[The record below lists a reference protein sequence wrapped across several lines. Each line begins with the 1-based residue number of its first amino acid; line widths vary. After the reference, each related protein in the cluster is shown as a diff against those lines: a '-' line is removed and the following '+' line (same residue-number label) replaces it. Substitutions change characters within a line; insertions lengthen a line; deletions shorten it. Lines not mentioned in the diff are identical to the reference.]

1 MAVAKMKEAVGRKIR
16 IADSKCAIGGVR
28 CEVDVHDGHTI
39 ITDEPTER
47 GGTDTATSPLMYF
60 TTALGTCQT
69 VQIIK
74 VAEAMRF
81 KHGAINI
88 HTETTTDLIDGIEG
102 NNNGVMHF
110 VGATLNIEIE
120 TNEPA
125 AKLERL
131 AALSEDR
138 CPVGRLFADAGF
150 EPECI
155 WTSIPLSD

>member
-1 MAVAKMKEAVGRKIR
+1 MAVAKMKEVVGRKLR
-16 IADSKCAIGGVR
+16 VANSKCPEGVR
-28 CEVDVHDGHTI
+28 CEVDVGDGHTV
-39 ITDEPTER
+39 ITDEPAER

-69 VQIIK
+69 VQIHK

-88 HTETTTDLIDGIEG
+88 RTETVTDLVDGIDG
-102 NNNGVMHF
+102 NPSVMKF

-120 TNEPA
+120 TNESPE
-125 AKLERL
+125 KLKRL
-131 AALSEDR
+131 ADLSEDR

-150 EPECI
+150 EPECV
-155 WTSIPLSD
+155 WTAVPLAE

>member
-1 MAVAKMKEAVGRKIR
+1 MAVVKMKEVVGRKVR
-16 IADSKCAIGGVR
+16 IADSKCVGGGVR
-28 CEVDVHDGHTI
+28 CEVDVHDGHSV

-88 HTETTTDLIDGIEG
+88 STETTTDLIDGIEG
-102 NNNGVMHF
+102 NTNGVMHF
-110 VGATLNIEIE
+110 VGAILKIEIE

-131 AALSEDR
+131 ATLSEDR

-155 WTSIPLSD
+155 WTAVPLLK

>member
-1 MAVAKMKEAVGRKIR
+1 
-16 IADSKCAIGGVR
+16 
-28 CEVDVHDGHTI
+28 
-39 ITDEPTER
+39 
-47 GGTDTATSPLMYF
+47 MYF

-88 HTETTTDLIDGIEG
+88 STETTTDLIDGVEG
-102 NNNGVMHF
+102 NTNGVMHF
-110 VGATLNIEIE
+110 VGAILKIEIE

-131 AALSEDR
+131 ATLSEDR

-155 WTSIPLSD
+155 WTAVPLLK

>member
-1 MAVAKMKEAVGRKIR
+1 MAVAKMKEVVGRKVR
-16 IADSKCAIGGVR
+16 VVDSKCAAGGVR
-28 CEVDVHDGHTI
+28 CEVDTGDGHTV
-39 ITDEPTER
+39 ITDEPEAR

-60 TTALGTCQT
+60 TTALGACQT

-81 KHGAINI
+81 KHGEINI
-88 HTETTTDLIDGIEG
+88 HTETTTDLIDGLEG

-120 TNEPA
+120 TNESPE
-125 AKLERL
+125 KMERL

-150 EPECI
+150 EPECV
-155 WTSIPLSD
+155 WTAIPLAE

>member
-1 MAVAKMKEAVGRKIR
+1 MAVAKMKEVIGRKVR
-16 IADSKCAIGGVR
+16 IADSKCAAGGVR
-28 CEVDVHDGHTI
+28 CEVDVHDGHTV
-39 ITDEPTER
+39 ITDEPVER
-47 GGTDTATSPLMYF
+47 GGADTATSPLMYF

-88 HTETTTDLIDGIEG
+88 HTETTTDLIGGLEG

-110 VGATLNIEIE
+110 VGATLKIEIE
-120 TNEPA
+120 TNEST
-125 AKLERL
+125 AKLKRL

-155 WTSIPLSD
+155 WIAVPLSE

>member
-1 MAVAKMKEAVGRKIR
+1 
-16 IADSKCAIGGVR
+16 
-28 CEVDVHDGHTI
+28 
-39 ITDEPTER
+39 
-47 GGTDTATSPLMYF
+47 MYF

-69 VQIIK
+69 VQIVK

-88 HTETTTDLIDGIEG
+88 HTETVTDLIDGLEG

-120 TNEPA
+120 TNEPQE
-125 AKLERL
+125 KLDRL

-155 WTSIPLSD
+155 WTAVPLKE

>member
-1 MAVAKMKEAVGRKIR
+1 MAVVKMKEVVGRKVR
-16 IADSKCAIGGVR
+16 IADSKCVGGGVR
-28 CEVDVHDGHTI
+28 CEVDVHDGHSV

-88 HTETTTDLIDGIEG
+88 NTETTTDLIDGIEG
-102 NNNGVMHF
+102 NTNGVMHF
-110 VGATLNIEIE
+110 VGAILKIEIE

-131 AALSEDR
+131 ATLSEDR
-138 CPVGRLFADAGF
+138 CPVGRLFSDAGF

-155 WTSIPLSD
+155 WTAVPLLK

>member
-1 MAVAKMKEAVGRKIR
+1 MAVVKMKEVVGRKVR
-16 IADSKCAIGGVR
+16 IADSKCVGGGVR
-28 CEVDVHDGHTI
+28 CEVDVHDGHSV

-88 HTETTTDLIDGIEG
+88 STETTTDLIDGIEG
-102 NNNGVMHF
+102 NTNGVMHF
-110 VGATLNIEIE
+110 VGAILKIEIE

-131 AALSEDR
+131 ATLSEDR
-138 CPVGRLFADAGF
+138 CPVGRLFSDAGF

-155 WTSIPLSD
+155 WTAVPLLE